1 MVTPSMQLIGEALAE
16 VASISVDEALA
27 LVDGGDAVFVDVRE
41 RAEHDAGAIA
51 GAVAAPRGFLEFVAD
66 PRLAD
71 AQRRALVRQAA
82 GDLLRLRRALRA
94 RRQDVAGHG
103 VFGGREPHRRLPGL
117 DRGRRP
123 HRMTQGASVSTTAS

>member
-51 GAVAAPRGFLEFVAD
+51 GAVAAPRGFLEFIAD
-66 PRLAD
+66 PTSPMHNPALSSGKRLVIYCAS
-71 AQRRALVRQAA
+71 
-82 GDLLRLRRALRA
+82 
-94 RRQDVAGHG
+94 
-103 VFGGREPHRRLPGL
+103 GGRSALAAKTLQDMGYSEVANLTG
-117 DRGRRP
+117 GFQAW
-123 HRMTQGASVSTTAS
+123 TGAGGPTE

>member
-16 VASISVDEALA
+16 IASISVDEALA

-66 PRLAD
+66 PTSPMHNAALSSGKRLVIYCASG
-71 AQRRALVRQAA
+71 ARSALAAKTLQDMGYSGVANLTGGFQAWTEA
-82 GDLLRLRRALRA
+82 G
-94 RRQDVAGHG
+94 G
-103 VFGGREPHRRLPGL
+103 P
-117 DRGRRP
+117 
-123 HRMTQGASVSTTAS
+123 TA